1 MQAGM
6 PLEQEQRRNLACI
19 AKHLQL
25 ISMSKGVIISEGKKK
40 QKL

>member
-1 MQAGM
+1 MQAGV

-25 ISMSKGVIISEGKKK
+25 ISMSKGVSSFRKLIIYC
-40 QKL
+40 